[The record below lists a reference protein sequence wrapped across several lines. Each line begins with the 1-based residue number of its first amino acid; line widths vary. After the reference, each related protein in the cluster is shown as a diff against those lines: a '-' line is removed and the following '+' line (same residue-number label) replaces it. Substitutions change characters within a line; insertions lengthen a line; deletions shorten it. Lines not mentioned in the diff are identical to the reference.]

1 MAQEEKYL
9 DDIGEAPAAEPAAAE
24 APQSEPEAPEPE
36 AEHETRPEGDDR
48 PKRTDTRPEGYV
60 TKGERDRIAS
70 ELQAERQQR
79 ANFEK
84 RYNDVIERFFK
95 QQQEPEQVD
104 DPKPDPRQD
113 PIGHMEWKER
123 QEAKAAE
130 EQKTRQEQWAKQQEE
145 ARQFEDT
152 LNRSKARFAKVAS
165 ERPEVAQLY
174 SAVQHKV
181 ADIYREQGVPM
192 HQIPGLV
199 QQYEADVI
207 KWARQEYI
215 PIEDALEA
223 TAKRFGLQMPTR
235 AAAPA
240 KPTPERDPA
249 TGQWLPSEAEKAA
262 KQRESQER
270 NSSLSSAPGA
280 PVKKM
285 TGTELAKMSEEDQ
298 WKYLE
303 SVLRKPGAKQFER
316 DMGFR

>member
-9 DDIGEAPAAEPAAAE
+9 DDIGEAPAAEPMAAE
-24 APQSEPEAPEPE
+24 APQSEPDAPEPE
-36 AEHETRPEGDDR
+36 SEHEARPEGDER
-48 PKRTDTRPEGYV
+48 PKRADTRPEGYV
-60 TKGERDRIAS
+60 TKGERDRLAA
-70 ELQAERQQR
+70 ELHQTRQERALYEDR
-79 ANFEK
+79 FNK
-84 RYNDVIERFFK
+84 VVERFFK
-95 QQQEPEQVD
+95 QQEPEQVD

-113 PIGHMEWKER
+113 PIGHMEWKDR
-123 QEAKAAE
+123 QEARAAE
-130 EQKTRQEQWAKQQEE
+130 EQKARQEQWAKQQEE
-145 ARQFEDT
+145 GRQFEDT
-152 LNRSKARFAKVAS
+152 LNRARARFVKVTA
-165 ERPEVAQLY
+165 ERPEVGQLY
-174 SAVQHKV
+174 QSVQSKV
-181 ADIYREQGVPM
+181 AELYAQQGVPM

-199 QQYEADVI
+199 QKYEADVI

-215 PIEDALEA
+215 PIEDALEQA
-223 TAKRFGLQMPTR
+223 AARFGVRMPTK
-235 AAAPA
+235 AAPA